1 MTKFIHENYTKGF
14 DMHIESSYGTNLNIY
29 RNHAGELHFSLYE
42 TEPNDPNS
50 STYFKGVELV
60 GIQEMLKDLVP
71 LVDELVAEYQAKQK

>member
-1 MTKFIHENYTKGF
+1 M
-14 DMHIESSYGTNLNIY
+14 
-29 RNHAGELHFSLYE
+29 YE